1 MSNYKVSLIIPCYN
15 IENISSEEDN
25 PFNLMID
32 SIINQTFGLENI
44 EVLLVDDAS
53 TDNTREILST
63 LHEEYPNFKVILL
76 EENTG
81 RPSIP
86 RNIGIDNATS
96 DYIMFLDQDDK
107 MNLSCVETLYNEI
120 ISNNADMVKS
130 NYSILS
136 DDKILKYD
144 TGRNE
149 RIIIKPRSTDMI
161 YLVSHFIWGS
171 IYKRDFLN
179 KHNIRF
185 PDTQAE
191 DNLFLSKCYNFTD
204 KDIISLNDYYSIIY
218 TANNSNSLSHTFTLK
233 QISDYEC
240 IFDKTLNSYIEN
252 KQSNEFIILNLERY
266 LIILIGSLI
275 RSTKPYHQKK
285 KMIEITRKFINKYKA
300 YNINLPLYWKI
311 FYILIKYQLNHL
323 INLSSSIIN
332 LVFENKIFK
341 KLFRNTDYS

>member
-86 RNIGIDNATS
+86 RNVGIDNATT

-107 MNLSCVETLYNEI
+107 MDLSCVEILYNEI
-120 ISNNADMVKS
+120 ISNDVDIVKS
-130 NYSILS
+130 NYSILM

-144 TGRNE
+144 TGRNKRLTIE
-149 RIIIKPRSTDMI
+149 PKSKEMI
-161 YLVSHFIWGS
+161 YLAGFIWGS
-171 IYKRDFLN
+171 IYSKELLN
-179 KHNIRF
+179 KYNIRF

-191 DNLFLSKCYNFTD
+191 DSMFISKCYNYTN
-204 KDIISLNDYYSIIY
+204 KNIISLNDYYGVIY
-218 TANNSNSLSHTFTLK
+218 TANNSNSLSHSFNLK
-233 QISDYEC
+233 QIKDYKE
-240 IFDKTLNSYIEN
+240 IYDNSLNSYIEH
-252 KQSNEFIILNLERY
+252 KQSEEFIIFNLKTY
-266 LIILIGSLI
+266 LIILIGSLL
-275 RSTKPYHQKK
+275 RSKK
-285 KMIEITRKFINKYKA
+285 SYKEKNKMIIIIKDFIVKYEN
-300 YNINLPLYWKI
+300 YNVNLPLYWKI
-311 FYILIKYQLNHL
+311 FYILIKYQLNPL
-323 INLSSSIIN
+323 IYLSSSIIN

-341 KLFRNTDYS
+341 KLFRNTNYS